1 MLVPRLKSVNKSD
14 SQTQW

>member
-14 SQTQW
+14 SQMQW

>member
-1 MLVPRLKSVNKSD
+1 MLVPKLKSVNKSD